1 MKLFADLAYL
11 SVGKAKAF
19 LQSRT
24 AIMLSDSILIALLRI
39 FNPNTSQV
47 PLLKDT
53 ILDLLLSVVSANT
66 LQAVIQVLPNTYHSI
81 LKQNKAIS
89 FAFIKAFFISEK
101 LFITKMGNHGQISR
115 DLFLLREG
123 RCCFFDERL
132 QKLFNS
138 ILILREMLF

>member
-115 DLFLLREG
+115 DLF
-123 RCCFFDERL
+123 
-132 QKLFNS
+132 
-138 ILILREMLF
+138 